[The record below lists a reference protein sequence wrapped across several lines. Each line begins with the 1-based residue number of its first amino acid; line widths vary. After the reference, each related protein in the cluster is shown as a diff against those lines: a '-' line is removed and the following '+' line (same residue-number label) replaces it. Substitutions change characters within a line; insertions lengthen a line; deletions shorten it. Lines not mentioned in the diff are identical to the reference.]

1 MEVAM
6 NFLESKGVKVEII
19 NPIIGKLTDKGMSP
33 ESLQL
38 YFGESKKKIELD
50 TTDDM
55 LYIQA
60 KEIDD
65 NDVEAVFAH
74 LKKIRDQI
82 NWLI

>member
-1 MEVAM
+1 M

-19 NPIIGKLTDKGMSP
+19 NPIIGKMTDKGMSA
-33 ESLQL
+33 ESLNL
-38 YFGESKKKIELD
+38 YYGEDKKKIELD
-50 TTDDM
+50 TTDDE

-65 NDVEAVFAH
+65 KDVEAVFTH
-74 LKKIRDQI
+74 LKKLRDKI